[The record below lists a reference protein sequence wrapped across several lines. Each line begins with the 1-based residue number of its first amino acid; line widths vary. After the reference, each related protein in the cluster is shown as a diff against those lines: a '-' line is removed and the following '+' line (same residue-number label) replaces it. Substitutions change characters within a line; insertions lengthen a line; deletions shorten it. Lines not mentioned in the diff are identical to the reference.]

1 MPVWLVWIVFAILL
15 AIGEIATPGLFFLG
29 PVAIAA
35 AAAAIA
41 SGLGGGWV
49 ADIVVF
55 AAGSA
60 ATLGLLRPIARRH
73 LSMPPA
79 VRTGAAALVGAR
91 ATVVDQF
98 DATSG
103 HVKIGGEVW
112 SARALDETDVM
123 EPGLQVQVAEI
134 RGATALVY
142 R

>member
-60 ATLGLLRPIARRH
+60 ATLGILRPIARRH
-73 LSMPPA
+73 LSMPP
-79 VRTGAAALVGAR
+79 
-91 ATVVDQF
+91 
-98 DATSG
+98 
-103 HVKIGGEVW
+103 E
-112 SARALDETDVM
+112 
-123 EPGLQVQVAEI
+123 
-134 RGATALVY
+134 
-142 R
+142 